1 MIDVAIPDRDT
12 YDVFLDSTTG
22 NQGLIDNNLKIS
34 LSDRLGPTQILN
46 FILTSLDS
54 PTFGK

>member
-1 MIDVAIPDRDT
+1 VIDVAIPDRDT

-34 LSDRLGPTQILN
+34 LSDRLGPT
-46 FILTSLDS
+46 
-54 PTFGK
+54 